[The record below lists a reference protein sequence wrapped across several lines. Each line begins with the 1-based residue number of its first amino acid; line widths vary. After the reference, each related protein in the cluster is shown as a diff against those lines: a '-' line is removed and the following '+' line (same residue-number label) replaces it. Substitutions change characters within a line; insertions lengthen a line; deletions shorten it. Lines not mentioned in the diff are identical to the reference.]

1 MPTKKTQTFEQSL
14 QRLEKIVAELE
25 RGEAPLDA
33 LLALY
38 TEGADLLRTCTKQLD
53 AAEQSV
59 MRVVKG
65 ADGEPTQQEFALDE

>member
-38 TEGADLLRTCTKQLD
+38 AEGAELLRTCTKQLD
-53 AAEQSV
+53 AAEQTV

-65 ADGEPTQQEFALDE
+65 DDGEPTQQEFALDE

>member
-38 TEGADLLRTCTKQLD
+38 AEGAELIRACSNQLN
-53 AAEQSV
+53 AAEQTV

-65 ADGEPTQQEFALDE
+65 DDGAPVQAEFALDE